1 MNIDLRSDTV
11 TLPTEEMRW
20 VIASAPVG
28 DDVFGEDPSVNELE
42 EYIAKLF
49 GKESA
54 IFVPSGTM
62 ANQIALA
69 VSTNSGDE
77 VIVEA
82 DSHIFYYEAAAPAIL
97 SNVQLRPIKSEKG
110 EIDTDEIK
118 ASIRTSDIHF
128 PRTSLI
134 CIENT
139 HNRHGGRIISLDYI
153 KKLEQI
159 AGDYSLK
166 LHCDGARV
174 WESSA
179 ATGISL
185 FDYAKPFDTISVALS
200 KGLGAPSGSLLLGS
214 KEIIARARKW
224 RKVFGGGMRQSGL
237 LAAAGLYAVKEHF
250 KLLQETHKNAKTF
263 AKKLSLSEHIDI
275 DIGKVETNIVFFRHR
290 ARIMPGSLQEE
301 CRKNGLLL
309 FEMGNKTV
317 RAVFHFQ
324 ISKLQ
329 ANQAADIVRKSLHDL
344 VK

>member
-1 MNIDLRSDTV
+1 MIDLRSDTV

-42 EYIAKLF
+42 EYISKLF
-49 GKESA
+49 GKEA
-54 IFVPSGTM
+54 ALFVPSGTM
-62 ANQIALA
+62 ANQVALA
-69 VSTNSGDE
+69 TLTRPGDE
-77 VIVEA
+77 VILEA

-110 EIDTDEIK
+110 EMDLDEVK
-118 ASIRTSDIHF
+118 NSIRTTGDLHF

-139 HNRHGGRIISLDYI
+139 HNRHGGRVISLDYI
-153 KKLEQI
+153 KKLEQL
-159 AGDYSLK
+159 AGDNNLK

-179 ATGISL
+179 ATGVSL
-185 FDYAKPFDTISVALS
+185 FDYAKLFDTMAVSLS

-214 KEIIARARKW
+214 REVIASARKW
-224 RKVFGGGMRQSGL
+224 RKVFGGGMRQAGI
-237 LAAAGLYAVKEHF
+237 LASAGLYAVKEHQ
-250 KLLQETHKNAKTF
+250 KLLPETHKNAKIF

-275 DIGKVETNIVFFRHR
+275 DLGKVETNMVMFRYR
-290 ARIMPGSLQEE
+290 SRIMPGSLQEE
-301 CRKNGLLL
+301 CKKNGLLL
-309 FEMGNKTV
+309 FEIGNKTV

-324 ISKLQ
+324 VSKLQ
-329 ANQAADIVRKSLHDL
+329 ANQAADIVRNSIQDL
-344 VK
+344 IK